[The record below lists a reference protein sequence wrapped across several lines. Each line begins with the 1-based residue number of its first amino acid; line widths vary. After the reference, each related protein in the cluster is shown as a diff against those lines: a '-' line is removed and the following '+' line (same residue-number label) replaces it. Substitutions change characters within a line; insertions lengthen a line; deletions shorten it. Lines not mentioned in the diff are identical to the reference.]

1 MPRALSLIVYTFF
14 IVVSFYMI
22 YKIIEIEQYWLLVLP
37 AFTIFMDILL
47 YYVQLEHERFLREI
61 ELKKD
66 WLEAKK
72 RQEQDWT

>member
-61 ELKKD
+61 ELKQE
-66 WLEAKK
+66 WIEAKE